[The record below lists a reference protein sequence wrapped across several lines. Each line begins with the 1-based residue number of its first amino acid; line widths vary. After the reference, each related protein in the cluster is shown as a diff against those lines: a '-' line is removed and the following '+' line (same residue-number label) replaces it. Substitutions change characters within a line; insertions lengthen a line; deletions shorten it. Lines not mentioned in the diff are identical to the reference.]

1 MTDMSLAQMS
11 GLLGVF
17 LYLAGYAALQFGFLR
32 GQTYTY
38 AGLNL
43 AAAAAVLLS
52 LTESYN
58 QSSAL
63 IQISWI
69 VISII
74 GILRLYY
81 IEKTLRFSEEETRLI
96 EKLLPGVSK
105 ERAQKVLALGEWVE
119 MRSGERVI
127 SEGVPTEALAY
138 IASGTLVVSRG
149 GIPLVTMDK
158 GALVGEVT
166 YLDGA
171 PATAQI
177 DVLEDARLF
186 SLNAAKLRALVEKDS
201 EVANAIERS
210 VASVLRGKLQSTSQE
225 LQDRTS
231 GFLPKV

>member
-1 MTDMSLAQMS
+1 MSLAQMS

-38 AGLNL
+38 AALNL

-52 LTESYN
+52 LTENYN
-58 QSSAL
+58 QSSAM
-63 IQISWI
+63 IQVSWI

-81 IEKTLRFSEEETRLI
+81 IDKTLHFSDEESRLI

-105 ERAQKVLALGEWVE
+105 EKAQKVLALGEWIE
-119 MRSGERVI
+119 MTSGARVI
-127 SEGVPTEALAY
+127 SEGLPTTALTY
-138 IASGTLVVSRG
+138 VSSGKLVVSKG
-149 GIPLVTMDK
+149 GVPMIAMGQ

-166 YLDGA
+166 YIDGT

-186 SLNAAKLRALVEKDS
+186 SIDAQKLRALVEKDS
-201 EVANAIERS
+201 EIATAIECS

-225 LQDRTS
+225 LQDRS
-231 GFLPKV
+231 PGFIPSV